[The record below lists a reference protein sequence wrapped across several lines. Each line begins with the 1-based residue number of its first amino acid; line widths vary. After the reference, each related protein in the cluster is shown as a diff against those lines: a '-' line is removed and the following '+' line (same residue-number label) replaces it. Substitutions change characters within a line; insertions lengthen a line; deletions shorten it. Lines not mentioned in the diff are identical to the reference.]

1 MAKGLLEPA
10 TSGERVTVTLFRKQ
24 GGKFVKVAAKTVS
37 VRYLKDRDG
46 DGKTDGAYT
55 ATFTRPKTKGSYK
68 VLTRF
73 KGTPSY
79 KARSLGK
86 IFTLARQLAG
96 GGVGPRPHHAPMGA
110 PLTIGSYLGSLTIEH
125 LFDTVTASFGPTDR
139 RRPCSRHPSRPPSRR
154 RCLSETSR
162 SSWSTSRPP
171 VGPPGTRR
179 SRRSAPSSSPAASA
193 SARSRRWSIP
203 EEPIPPFISHLTGI
217 DDFLVREEPPI
228 EAMLPAF
235 LEFARGAVFV
245 AHNARFDFSFL
256 NENLGRLDYPL
267 LEGPPVCT
275 AKLAKRVVWP
285 DVPNVRLHTLAQ
297 YFRTR
302 VKPTH
307 RALEDAMAC
316 AEVLDGLLDLGG
328 RLGILTLGDLR
339 EAVRARG
346 RPHYGKIRLADPL
359 PHAAGVY
366 RFVGRDERV
375 LYVGKAR
382 DLRARVKSYFYGD
395 GRKKIENL
403 LGEVRRVEGDV
414 TPGGELEALVLEAR
428 LIHQHEPKYNRR
440 GKTWRRFA
448 YLKVDPSEAYPR
460 LKVVHRAGHDDGCTY
475 LGPFSGGGAA
485 RLAKEALEDVVPLRS
500 CTRAM
505 RARTRFAPC
514 ALADIGRCPAPCDGR
529 IDPERYG
536 ELVRDLLSSLESPDG
551 LLEALEVKMRR
562 LADAERFEEAA
573 SVRDRLRTLAAALH
587 RARRDAWLLGAGRLE
602 LVVEGDRR
610 LSFDGGALARAGA
623 PRVRR
628 NRSLPLPARARRR
641 ALGGPLVAHEESRS
655 RPRVRRSPRR
665 ARERR
670 GADREDPPVDQGR
683 RASRNGPATLGSNGG
698 SRGRPPRPG
707 DVGDL
712 PRHALAPPGLDGG
725 RVLLG
730 TRARE
735 LDRLP

>member
-1 MAKGLLEPA
+1 MLAEPIQTTLDAAVPLDEVTFCVVDLETTGGSPQ
-10 TSGERVTVTLFRKQ
+10 TSRITEIGAVRYRAGER
-24 GGKFVKVAAKTVS
+24 
-37 VRYLKDRDG
+37 
-46 DGKTDGAYT
+46 
-55 ATFTRPKTKGSYK
+55 
-68 VLTRF
+68 
-73 KGTPSY
+73 
-79 KARSLGK
+79 
-86 IFTLARQLAG
+86 
-96 GGVGPRPHHAPMGA
+96 
-110 PLTIGSYLGSLTIEH
+110 LGSFQSLVNPLQH
-125 LFDTVTASFGPTDR
+125 
-139 RRPCSRHPSRPPSRR
+139 
-154 RCLSETSR
+154 
-162 SSWSTSRPP
+162 
-171 VGPPGTRR
+171 
-179 SRRSAPSSSPAASA
+179 
-193 SARSRRWSIP
+193 
-203 EEPIPPFISHLTGI
+203 IPPRIAHLTGI
-217 DDFLVREEPPI
+217 DDRLVAGEPPI
-228 EAMLPAF
+228 EQVLPAF

-256 NENLGRLDYPL
+256 NENLGRLDYPV

-275 AKLAKRVVWP
+275 AKLARRVVWP
-285 DVPNVRLHTLAQ
+285 EVPNVRLQTLAQ

-346 RPHYGKIRLADPL
+346 RPNFGKIRLADPL

-395 GRKKIENL
+395 ERKKIENL

-428 LIHQHEPKYNRR
+428 LIRQHEPKYNRR

-448 YLKVDPSEAYPR
+448 YLKLDPSEAYPR
-460 LKVVHRAGHDDGCTY
+460 LKVVHRAGHGDGCTY

-485 RLAKEALEDVVPLRS
+485 RLSKEALEDVVPLRS

-505 RARTRFAPC
+505 GARTRFAPC
-514 ALADIGRCPAPCDGR
+514 VLADMGRCPAPCDGR

-551 LLEALEVKMRR
+551 LLGALEAKMWR

-573 SVRDRLRTLAAALH
+573 SVRDRLGALAAALH

-602 LVVEGDRR
+602 IVVEGDR
-610 LSFDGGALARAGA
+610 LLGFDGGALARAGDA
-623 PRVRR
+623 PGETEPIPIPCPRERAHELSAVRSWLAKNPVRVLACDVPLAEPVDGGARIAKILR
-628 NRSLPLPARARRR
+628 WAKDQELPRAARR
-641 ALGGPLVAHEESRS
+641 
-655 RPRVRRSPRR
+655 
-665 ARERR
+665 
-670 GADREDPPVDQGR
+670 
-683 RASRNGPATLGSNGG
+683 
-698 SRGRPPRPG
+698 
-707 DVGDL
+707 
-712 PRHALAPPGLDGG
+712 
-725 RVLLG
+725 
-730 TRARE
+730 
-735 LDRLP
+735 

>member
-1 MAKGLLEPA
+1 MLSSPVQTTLAEAVPLRDVPFVVVDLETTGGSPKDSRITEIGA
-10 TSGERVTVTLFRKQ
+10 VLVTGGERI
-24 GGKFVKVAAKTVS
+24 G
-37 VRYLKDRDG
+37 
-46 DGKTDGAYT
+46 
-55 ATFTRPKTKGSYK
+55 TFQAL
-68 VLTRF
+68 VN
-73 KGTPSY
+73 
-79 KARSLGK
+79 
-86 IFTLARQLAG
+86 
-96 GGVGPRPHHAPMGA
+96 
-110 PLTIGSYLGSLTIEH
+110 
-125 LFDTVTASFGPTDR
+125 
-139 RRPCSRHPSRPPSRR
+139 
-154 RCLSETSR
+154 
-162 SSWSTSRPP
+162 
-171 VGPPGTRR
+171 
-179 SRRSAPSSSPAASA
+179 
-193 SARSRRWSIP
+193 P

-217 DDFLVREEPPI
+217 DDFLVREEPPV
-228 EAMLPAF
+228 EAILPAF
-235 LEFARGAVFV
+235 LEFAHGAVFV

-316 AEVLDGLLDLGG
+316 AEVLDGLLDIGG

-403 LGEVRRVEGDV
+403 LGEVRRVESDV

-448 YLKVDPSEAYPR
+448 YLKLDPSEAYPR
-460 LKVVHRAGHDDGCTY
+460 VKVVHRAGHDDGCTY

-500 CTRAM
+500 CTRSM
-505 RARTRFAPC
+505 GARTRFAPC

-551 LLEALEVKMRR
+551 LLEALEAKMWR
-562 LADAERFEEAA
+562 LAVAERFEEAA
-573 SVRDRLRTLAAALH
+573 SSRDRLRALAAALH
-587 RARRDAWLLGAGRLE
+587 RARRDSWLLGAGRLE
-602 LVVEGDRR
+602 LSVEGDRR
-610 LSFDGGALARAGA
+610 LAFDGGALARAGA
-623 PRVRR
+623 DSSENGPIPFPCPRERADELSAVRSWLT
-628 NRSLPLPARARRR
+628 NNPARVLACDVPLAEAVNGGARIAKILRWSKDPERPRTARR
-641 ALGGPLVAHEESRS
+641 
-655 RPRVRRSPRR
+655 
-665 ARERR
+665 
-670 GADREDPPVDQGR
+670 
-683 RASRNGPATLGSNGG
+683 
-698 SRGRPPRPG
+698 
-707 DVGDL
+707 
-712 PRHALAPPGLDGG
+712 
-725 RVLLG
+725 
-730 TRARE
+730 
-735 LDRLP
+735 